1 LLPLDLRSYLRKL
14 RDMVFRKPNVLLPIE
29 LSILEAG
36 ILLVRE
42 GAPEFHGYAIAT
54 VIRDQEEGRRLTAH
68 GTLYRALDR
77 MEKAGLLTSR
87 IEDPEVAASENRPR
101 RRLYVVSAQG
111 RKAAEAALVEQRT
124 TTVATRKG
132 LEPR

>member
-1 LLPLDLRSYLRKL
+1 
-14 RDMVFRKPNVLLPIE
+14 MVFRKPNVLLPIE

-36 ILLVRE
+36 ILMLRE

-87 IEDPEVAASENRPR
+87 MEDAEVAASENRPR
-101 RRLYVVSAQG
+101 RRLYQVAAEG
-111 RKAAEAALVEQRT
+111 RRAAEAARAAQR
-124 TTVATRKG
+124 VSHAVTRNE

>member
-1 LLPLDLRSYLRKL
+1 VCSYLRKL
-14 RDMVFRKPNVLLPIE
+14 IDMVFRKPNVLLPIE

-77 MEKAGLLTSR
+77 MEKAGLLVSR
-87 IEDPEVAASENRPR
+87 MEDAEVAAAENRPR
-101 RRLYVVSAQG
+101 RRLYQVAAEG
-111 RKAAEAALVEQRT
+111 RKAAEAARLQRPGPA
-124 TTVATRKG
+124 VGQKG